1 MGVRGQHGLDDLLAH
16 QTRLHFEAHLGLSCR
31 FIHRQEL
38 ANFVVEKHF
47 VWPNPGLELRVP
59 RVPVL
64 ATQIEE
70 TNIWSP
76 CYPRPGRSPSLISR
90 STGISPCHSVRS
102 VRHAPGPRLWMR
114 PALPRLLSAARFA
127 SSA

>member
-64 ATQIEE
+64 ATQIE
-70 TNIWSP
+70 
-76 CYPRPGRSPSLISR
+76 
-90 STGISPCHSVRS
+90 
-102 VRHAPGPRLWMR
+102 
-114 PALPRLLSAARFA
+114 
-127 SSA
+127 